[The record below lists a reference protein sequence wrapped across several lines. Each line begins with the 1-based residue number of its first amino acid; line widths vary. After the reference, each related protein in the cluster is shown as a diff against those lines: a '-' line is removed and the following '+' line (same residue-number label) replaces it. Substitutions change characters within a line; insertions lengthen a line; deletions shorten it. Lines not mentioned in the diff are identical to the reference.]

1 MELPNFKKIL
11 LLIAITI
18 SFYIIYRLVQR
29 RQTLSELH
37 PNDDLNDKKEGFAM
51 PTIVNTS
58 NLGYKLKEYQIFSS
72 WNSCAQSNNNVS
84 LQQLEKVLLNGCRF
98 LDFEVYYIEG
108 KPVVGFSKGK
118 YQSNESIQQID
129 SDTVIP
135 FLDVCN
141 KIVSGKCPNP
151 NDPLFLHFR
160 IKSNNINIFEKMAE
174 AFISSGIQNKLPK
187 NKVTKDTVL
196 SVLQNKVIVVV
207 DKTYVPSIETESC
220 KSGGCKTS
228 FTEMVQMYSG
238 TSDLNTSKIQQQ
250 LVQNVRPLSYTTDNE
265 TNTTSIAMITH
276 EVGVDYDPYNVDKS
290 FERLVKDHSI
300 QIIPH
305 KFYSDDAVLT
315 DYKNF
320 FSDQGHTAFMTMAVA
335 LSALA
340 HK

>member
-11 LLIAITI
+11 LLVAITI
-18 SFYIIYRLVQR
+18 SFLIIYRLVQR
-29 RQTLSELH
+29 RQILSELKSSE
-37 PNDDLNDKKEGFAM
+37 DLTEGFEATM

-58 NLGYKLKEYQIFSS
+58 NVGYKLKEYQIFSS

-84 LQQLEKVLLNGCRF
+84 LEQLEKVLLNGCRF
-98 LDFEVYYIEG
+98 LDFEVYFVEG

-129 SDTVIP
+129 SDNVLP

-160 IKSNNINIFEKMAE
+160 IKSNNINVFEKMAE
-174 AFISSGIQNKLPK
+174 AFLSSGITDKLAKK
-187 NKVTKDTVL
+187 NVSTYTLL
-196 SVLQNKVIVVV
+196 SDLQNKIIVIV
-207 DKTYVPSIETESC
+207 DKTYVPGIETESC
-220 KSGGCKTS
+220 SFGCKAV
-228 FTEMVQMYSG
+228 FTDMIHMYSG
-238 TSDLNTSKIQQQ
+238 TSELPSYKIQQQ
-250 LVQNVRPLSYTTDNE
+250 LVQNARPLSLTTDNE
-265 TNTTSIAMITH
+265 TNTTSIVMVNH
-276 EVGVDYDPYNVDKS
+276 EVGIDYEQSNIDK
-290 FERLVKDHSI
+290 FAKLVIDHSI

-305 KFYSDDAVLT
+305 KFYSDDSVLQ

-320 FSDQGHTAFMTMAVA
+320 FSDHGHTAFMTMAVA
-335 LSALA
+335 HNTLA